1 MKLYTKTID
10 GITCTLPIHKIVL
23 DRDGMQIF
31 NPTEEMLNDDGW
43 EKYIAPSNELTEE
56 QLIAQ
61 DKLRVIDDIGI
72 YDSSDNVNIFY
83 VNDIPMWLDK
93 ATRAG
98 LMLRLQAES
107 AMNIQETTLW
117 YNTFEFKLPTNMA
130 LQMLY
135 ALEIY
140 ASKCYDN
147 TQLHIAN
154 VEHIESLN
162 ELKSYDYTIGY
173 PEVLRFEF

>member
-1 MKLYTKTID
+1 MKLYTKVIGNVTY
-10 GITCTLPIHKIVL
+10 TLPINKIVL
-23 DRDGMQIF
+23 DKNGMQIF
-31 NPTEEMLNDDGW
+31 NPTVDMLIEDGW
-43 EKYIAPSNELTEE
+43 TEYIQSNEHTEE
-56 QLIAQ
+56 ES
-61 DKLRVIDDIGI
+61 VIHAKQIMVDDILL

-93 ATRAG
+93 STRAG

-117 YNTFEFKLPTNMA
+117 YGSFEFKLPVNTA

-147 TQLHIAN
+147 TQFHISN
-154 VEHIESLN
+154 VERMNSLEMIKN
-162 ELKSYDYTIGY
+162 YDYTSGY
-173 PEVLRFEF
+173 PDALQFAF